1 MQFFLGAIVVCSLI
15 AISIGLYET
24 VLRHRVRSHERITRE
39 LSQPGRDAQAGE
51 PVRGVNRR
59 V

>member
-24 VLRHRVRSHERITRE
+24 ILWHRVRSHERIARE